1 MQPWTLIRQSW
12 VDLIRRHFPR
22 LRTALVADNEP
33 SDFHESTIM
42 GKLHDEENNRSLK
55 NQKRRGDE
63 EDGGL
68 EGRVGGEVET
78 FKGGEEGKIESTSRR
93 LRVV

>member
-1 MQPWTLIRQSW
+1 
-12 VDLIRRHFPR
+12 
-22 LRTALVADNEP
+22 
-33 SDFHESTIM
+33 M

-78 FKGGEEGKIESTSRR
+78 FKGGEERKIESTSRR